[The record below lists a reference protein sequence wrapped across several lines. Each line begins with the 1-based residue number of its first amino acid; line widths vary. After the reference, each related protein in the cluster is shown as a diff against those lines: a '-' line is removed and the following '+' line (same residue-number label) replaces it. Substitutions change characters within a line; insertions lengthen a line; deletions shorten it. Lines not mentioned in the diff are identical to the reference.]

1 MVPRIQLPVLLTICL
16 FAALPAF
23 SQQVISA
30 QSGLV
35 HYTEGD
41 VFLADKAIEAKA
53 SEFPQMKEGEQL
65 RTELGRAEVLLTPG
79 VFLRAAENTS
89 FKMLSTRLTA
99 ARLEFLSGSMVIEA
113 AQFESGQSVAILHKD
128 SVINLTK
135 GGLFRFNSAP
145 GELRVF
151 EGSAVVEV
159 GGQKVT
165 VSKGRMLPLNG
176 TFATAKFDRELTD
189 ALDNWSARRAEYLS
203 MANVYAA
210 RSVRDSGTSWLSS
223 GWMWNPYFGM
233 MTYIPMSGIYNSPYG
248 YSYWSPSS
256 VISAYQNPPLLSD
269 GSSVGPGY
277 IGASSGGVRTGGGT
291 ISTGGGTTGGTSA
304 GTSGMGSAGSSAGHS
319 GGMTAGAARGS
330 SAAGD
335 GGGGSRRD
343 R

>member
-1 MVPRIQLPVLLTICL
+1 MVPRIHLLVPVAVCL

-23 SQQVISA
+23 GQQVISA

-41 VFLADKAIEAKA
+41 VFLADKVIEAKA

-99 ARLEFLSGSMVIEA
+99 ARLDFLAGSMVIEA
-113 AQFESGQSVAILHKD
+113 AQFESGQSVAVLHKD

-159 GGQKVT
+159 GGQKVA

-176 TFATAKFDRELTD
+176 TFATAKFDREQTD
-189 ALDNWSARRAEYLS
+189 ALDNWGARRAEYLA

-210 RSVRDSGTSWLSS
+210 RSIRDSGSSWTSS
-223 GWMWNPYFGM
+223 GWRWNPYFGM
-233 MTYIPMSGIYNSPYG
+233 MTYIPMGGIYTSPYG
-248 YSYWSPSS
+248 YSFWSPAT
-256 VISAYQNPPLLSD
+256 VISAYQCPPILYD
-269 GSSVGPGY
+269 GSRVGPGY
-277 IGASSGGVRTGGGT
+277 MGASSGGVQTGGGT
-291 ISTGGGTTGGTSA
+291 IPAGGGTAG
-304 GTSGMGSAGSSAGHS
+304 GTSGMGPVGPSAGHS
-319 GGMTAGAARGS
+319 GGMTAGGARGDS
-330 SAAGD
+330 ISRDVGAASGR
-335 GGGGSRRD
+335 GR
-343 R
+343 